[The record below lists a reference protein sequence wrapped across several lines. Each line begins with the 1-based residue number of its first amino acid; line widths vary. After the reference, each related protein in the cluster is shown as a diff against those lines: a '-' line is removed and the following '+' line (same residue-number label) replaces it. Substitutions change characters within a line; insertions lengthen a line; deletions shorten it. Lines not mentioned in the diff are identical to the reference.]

1 MYRRGY
7 THTHTHTHTHTGVDR
22 VLGGELNAV
31 VCAASTFSDSDNPC
45 FELDQPLDARFTMGT
60 GMSAYTLCLNLIPV
74 PNPCA

>member
-1 MYRRGY
+1 VD

-31 VCAASTFSDSDNPC
+31 VCAASTFSDVHSPKC
-45 FELDQPLDARFTMGT
+45 IVDQPLDARFTMGT